1 MGRYTAS
8 TSNTALDL
16 DPKLRRQAA
25 HWALGRG
32 LTLCHMVEQ
41 GLRLI
46 TRKGGRG

>member
-1 MGRYTAS
+1 MERYTAS

-32 LTLCHMVEQ
+32 LCHIVGH
-41 GLRLI
+41 GLRLML
-46 TRKGGRG
+46 RKGGRG